1 MEFYNLNNFWCTQY
15 TRSASILVQGQKV
28 NLCIT
33 TANNQN
39 LTVGQNKYYCSTF
52 AVTSHLE
59 QLNLFFDPVHLV
71 ILQCCIQQGIVD
83 MTIFPHANLV
93 KQHPSKS
100 FFTKSVPKMGNN
112 QKSSILS
119 PGQRVYRSFW
129 IPFQL

>member
-1 MEFYNLNNFWCTQY
+1 MEFYNLSNFWCTQY

-39 LTVGQNKYYCSTF
+39 LTVEQNKYYCSTF

-71 ILQCCIQQGIVD
+71 IL
-83 MTIFPHANLV
+83 
-93 KQHPSKS
+93 
-100 FFTKSVPKMGNN
+100 
-112 QKSSILS
+112 
-119 PGQRVYRSFW
+119 
-129 IPFQL
+129 